1 MEYMTH
7 YLSWLIGGAILILLE
22 FLIPGLIVIFLG
34 LGALTTAGLTQNSG
48 FAGVSGAFRLRRD
61 GTNERAL
68 AVATIRS
75 NQVVV
80 LDPAPRSFG
89 GFGF

>member
-1 MEYMTH
+1 MNPGVRSAGTDEDRGRALRDGH
-7 YLSWLIGGAILILLE
+7 PVRARLCPADHLVGRLILQ
-22 FLIPGLIVIFLG
+22 
-34 LGALTTAGLTQNSG
+34 GATPL
-48 FAGVSGAFRLRRD
+48 AFRLRRD

-68 AVATIRS
+68 AVATIRN